1 MLAPGDEL
9 LASRSHQTPS
19 RRIALFVAR
28 ALDSKASL
36 LAGYFVTVYFAFVV
50 FSIYFVFLQ
59 TFENFKGT
67 KNGSTAKRI
76 QYKMSRKLA

>member
-1 MLAPGDEL
+1 MQAPSDEL

-36 LAGYFVTVYFAFVV
+36 LAGYFDTVYFAFVV
-50 FSIYFVFLQ
+50 FSIYLLFSFRRLKILRVP
-59 TFENFKGT
+59 
-67 KNGSTAKRI
+67 
-76 QYKMSRKLA
+76 KMARQPNAFSVK